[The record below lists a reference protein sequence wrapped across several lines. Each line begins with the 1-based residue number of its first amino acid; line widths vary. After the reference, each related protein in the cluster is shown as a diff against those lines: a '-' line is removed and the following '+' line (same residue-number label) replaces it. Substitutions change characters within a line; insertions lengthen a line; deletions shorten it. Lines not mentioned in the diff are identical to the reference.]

1 MRPFL
6 LGGLLLYSG
15 LLIAQST
22 PSPADRLAAADT
34 RAALLE
40 RSLTRDLTFKAI
52 GPTVFSGRVTDI
64 AVDPRDP
71 THFYVAYAS
80 GGLWE
85 TTNNGTSFTPL
96 FDKEA
101 VMTIGAIAVDW
112 ATGEL
117 WVGTG
122 EVNSSRSSYAGTGLY
137 HSPDGGRSWTHK
149 GLTNSHHIGSVQV
162 HPTRPGTV
170 WVAVLGHL
178 YTPNEERGVY
188 KTTDGGDTWRR
199 TLYINPDAGAVTL
212 VADPMDPDRLYAA
225 TWERTRRAWNF
236 TESGPGSGIYRSTDG
251 GDHWTHISDAE
262 TGFPSGEGTGRIGL
276 ARHAD
281 GTLYAVLDNYN
292 RRPKEADAKKGL
304 TKDELRDMTE
314 ARFLGLEENR
324 VADFLRANRF
334 PERYDY
340 QEVRKM
346 VEQGK
351 IKPAA
356 LVEYLEDAN
365 SLLFDTPVVGAE
377 VYRSTDDGA
386 TWTKTHADYLD
397 YVYNSYGYYFGEIQV
412 DPTDA
417 DRLYIMGVPILMSED
432 GGANWQ
438 SIIGENV
445 HVDHHALWS
454 NPERSGHLILGND
467 GGIHITY
474 DYGQNWMK
482 CNAPPVGQFYAIAYD
497 EADNYRVYG
506 GLQDNGVWMADHDVE
521 INTEWLAEGQN
532 PWKRIMGGDGMQ
544 VAVDTRDNETV
555 YTGYQFGNYFRLNT
569 RTGDRKYLTPK
580 HELGERPL
588 RWNWQTP
595 VQLSTH
601 NQDIFYMCSNKVHRS
616 FDRGDNFEAI
626 SDDLTC
632 GGKPGDVSF
641 GTITTFHES
650 PKKFGLLYVGTDD
663 GRIHVSRDA
672 GNSWQRIDT
681 GLPADKWVT
690 RVRASA
696 HERGRV
702 YATLNGYRDDDF
714 RTLAYR
720 SDDFGQ
726 SWQAIFTEIS
736 AEPVNDICEDPVNP
750 DLLYLAT
757 DHALYVSLNGGQ
769 TAQVLSDDLPY
780 VAVHDV
786 EVQPDA
792 RDLIVGTHG
801 RSIYVGSVKELQQ
814 LTTDK
819 LTEPLVLFAP
829 EKIRHSSRWGN
840 DTYPWDEPDE
850 IRVEMP
856 FFVRAKSDV
865 LLEVFF
871 NNVVIATRKF
881 SAEAGLHRYA
891 YDLRVDP
898 ERVKAYQKAL
908 DKKVVSEYEAAKDGG
923 YYLREG
929 AYTVRMKANGAS
941 GEAELRIQ

>member
-1 MRPFL
+1 M
-6 LGGLLLYSG
+6 
-15 LLIAQST
+15 
-22 PSPADRLAAADT
+22 
-34 RAALLE
+34 
-40 RSLTRDLTFKAI
+40 
-52 GPTVFSGRVTDI
+52 
-64 AVDPRDP
+64 
-71 THFYVAYAS
+71 
-80 GGLWE
+80 
-85 TTNNGTSFTPL
+85 
-96 FDKEA
+96 
-101 VMTIGAIAVDW
+101 
-112 ATGEL
+112 
-117 WVGTG
+117 
-122 EVNSSRSSYAGTGLY
+122 
-137 HSPDGGRSWTHK
+137 
-149 GLTNSHHIGSVQV
+149 
-162 HPTRPGTV
+162 
-170 WVAVLGHL
+170 
-178 YTPNEERGVY
+178 
-188 KTTDGGDTWRR
+188 
-199 TLYINPDAGAVTL
+199 
-212 VADPMDPDRLYAA
+212 
-225 TWERTRRAWNF
+225 
-236 TESGPGSGIYRSTDG
+236 
-251 GDHWTHISDAE
+251 
-262 TGFPSGEGTGRIGL
+262 
-276 ARHAD
+276 
-281 GTLYAVLDNYN
+281 
-292 RRPKEADAKKGL
+292 
-304 TKDELRDMTE
+304 
-314 ARFLGLEENR
+314 
-324 VADFLRANRF
+324 
-334 PERYDY
+334 
-340 QEVRKM
+340 
-346 VEQGK
+346 
-351 IKPAA
+351 
-356 LVEYLEDAN
+356 
-365 SLLFDTPVVGAE
+365 
-377 VYRSTDDGA
+377 
-386 TWTKTHADYLD
+386 
-397 YVYNSYGYYFGEIQV
+397 
-412 DPTDA
+412 
-417 DRLYIMGVPILMSED
+417 
-432 GGANWQ
+432 
-438 SIIGENV
+438 
-445 HVDHHALWS
+445 
-454 NPERSGHLILGND
+454 
-467 GGIHITY
+467 
-474 DYGQNWMK
+474 
-482 CNAPPVGQFYAIAYD
+482 
-497 EADNYRVYG
+497 
-506 GLQDNGVWMADHDVE
+506 
-521 INTEWLAEGQN
+521 
-532 PWKRIMGGDGMQ
+532 
-544 VAVDTRDNETV
+544 
-555 YTGYQFGNYFRLNT
+555 
-569 RTGDRKYLTPK
+569 
-580 HELGERPL
+580 
-588 RWNWQTP
+588 
-595 VQLSTH
+595 
-601 NQDIFYMCSNKVHRS
+601 
-616 FDRGDNFEAI
+616 
-626 SDDLTC
+626 
-632 GGKPGDVSF
+632 
-641 GTITTFHES
+641 
-650 PKKFGLLYVGTDD
+650 GTDD